1 MTQPSIR
8 FRLPLPLRLFSA
20 MGDPLR
26 QKIVPFTAEHF
37 VRASKRITK
46 LEDFGDDP
54 EFIARIEAV
63 VDRLNEVDF
72 NLIGRFA
79 VRTMMHWHLINRL
92 HVVDLMK
99 NQPELAEI
107 DVSAPIVIV
116 GLFRTGT
123 TFLHNVMAADPAL
136 RAGKMWEVSYPV
148 GRKRDPLGDFKWRK
162 RRTAIPL
169 TMNHTI
175 VPDQDVVH
183 YVSSD
188 AYEEDF
194 FLLGSD
200 LAMMTQF
207 VGLGDWPY
215 AWDLLNKDLR
225 SAYDWHKLQLQILTA
240 QRSADRW
247 LLKCP
252 WHLWNHESLLE
263 VYPNAKVIHIHRD
276 IVKAIGSQCSLAGR
290 IVGRMH
296 RNADLGELADFW
308 VEYSHAGLERGQIAK
323 DRLPPNQLV
332 DVGLKELRANPIE
345 TLRQIHAQ
353 LELPFNESLISEYEQ
368 VADNGPTAQY
378 GVHDYRIED
387 FGLEPDAV
395 RDKFAAY
402 SKRFGL

>member
-1 MTQPSIR
+1 
-8 FRLPLPLRLFSA
+8 
-20 MGDPLR
+20 MGDSLR
-26 QKIVPFTAEHF
+26 HRIVPFTTDRF
-37 VRASKRITK
+37 VRAAQRITK

-54 EFIARIEAV
+54 GFIDEVNGV
-63 VDRLNEVDF
+63 VERLKAVDF
-72 NLIGRFA
+72 NLVGRFA

-99 NQPELAEI
+99 HQPELKDI
-107 DVSAPIVIV
+107 DVSEPIVIV

-123 TFLHNVMAADPAL
+123 TFLHNVMAADPSL

-162 RRTAIPL
+162 RRTSIPL

-183 YVSSD
+183 YVTSD

-200 LAMMTQF
+200 MAMMTQF

-215 AWDLLNKDLR
+215 AWEMFDKSLR
-225 SAYDWHKLQLQILTA
+225 SAYEWHKLQLQILTA

-252 WHLWNHESLLE
+252 WHLWNLESLLE
-263 VYPNAKVIHIHRD
+263 VYPKAKVIHIHRD
-276 IVKAIGSQCSLAGR
+276 IVKAIGSQCSLTGR
-290 IVGRMH
+290 IVARMH
-296 RNADLGELADFW
+296 RNLDLKTLADFW
-308 VEYSHAGLERGQIAK
+308 VDYSHAGLEKGQLAK
-323 DRLPPNQLV
+323 DSLPPNQLV
-332 DVGLKELRANPIE
+332 DVGLKELRANPVAV
-345 TLRQIHAQ
+345 LRQIHAR
-353 LELPFNESLISEYEQ
+353 LELPFNESLVDEYKSVTE
-368 VADNGPTAQY
+368 NGPTFQH

-387 FGLEPDAV
+387 FGLEAEAV
-395 RDKFAAY
+395 RNRFAAY